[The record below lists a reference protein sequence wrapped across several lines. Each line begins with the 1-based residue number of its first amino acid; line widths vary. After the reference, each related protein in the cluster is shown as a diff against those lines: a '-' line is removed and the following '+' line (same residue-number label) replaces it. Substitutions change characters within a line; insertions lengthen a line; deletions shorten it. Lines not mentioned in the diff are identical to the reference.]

1 MFYFKSVYHKLF
13 ILVSNEL
20 TSIYL
25 TSFLL
30 KLYVMYLNVF
40 VILDVFF
47 HIFIEVKILSGKIII
62 IIIIII

>member
-30 KLYVMYLNVF
+30 KLVCHVF
-40 VILDVFF
+40 VNLDVFF